1 MANDKP
7 RSKANQRAYEKRAKS
22 AFTPKAGKK
31 SASGGKYKGTN
42 GDRNR
47 HLPSQSQ
54 QTIAYKDSLQ
64 ADMSRSAARHEQREK
79 VKAQREAAKT
89 KTKPNAAAMR
99 KVYDAG
105 RPAVS
110 T

>member
-7 RSKANQRAYEKRAKS
+7 RSKANQRAYDKRAQS

-47 HLPSQSQ
+47 HLSSQSQ
-54 QTIAYKDSLQ
+54 QTIPYKESLQ
-64 ADMSRSAARHEQREK
+64 ADMSRSAAKHERENFET
-79 VKAQREAAKT
+79 QSEAAKI
-89 KTKPNAAAMR
+89 KANAAAMH
-99 KVYDAG
+99 KVFTAG
-105 RPAVS
+105 
-110 T
+110 